1 MELKARALQ
10 ESDWDT
16 LVKWWLAWKDWGT
29 NPSKETLPQNG
40 TGGIMIEINNVP
52 TVAGFLYLTN
62 SKVAW
67 IEWVVSDPDYKE
79 KNKKEAIELLIT
91 TLEMVARSQGAEIIL
106 SIGRNK
112 SLLNIHENMGY
123 NVDKTPSYELSKN
136 IKLWQ

>member
-1 MELKARALQ
+1 MKLKARELK

-16 LVKWWLAWKDWGT
+16 LVKWWLAWKDWGA
-29 NPSKETLPQNG
+29 NPTKETLPQNG